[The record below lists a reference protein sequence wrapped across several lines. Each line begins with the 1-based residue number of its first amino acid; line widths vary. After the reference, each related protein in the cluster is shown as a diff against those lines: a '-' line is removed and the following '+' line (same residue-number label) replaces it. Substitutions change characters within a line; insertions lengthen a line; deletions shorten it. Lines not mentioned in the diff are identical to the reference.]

1 MFEASAHAKVVRG
14 IGINRFWPVFPTGIY
29 ETKKGWLGVTTFTPA
44 RWRAF
49 CDMLRLSE
57 LGDNPDLLLGKDRL
71 QDIEQIEQEF
81 VPRLKKRRAQQWFTE
96 GRK

>member
-1 MFEASAHAKVVRG
+1 MA
-14 IGINRFWPVFPTGIY
+14 
-29 ETKKGWLGVTTFTPA
+29 
-44 RWRAF
+44 WRYNLHTRSVESV
-49 CDMLRLSE
+49 LRYAPPSE

-71 QDIEQIEQEF
+71 QDIEQIEQQF